1 MSRARVSDCIESLVP
16 LSEFRSVGKPVSAS
30 REVRAE
36 TVDASVSVPRAWG
49 DRFAGRRGDAAGLGC
64 DGDSAR
70 FDWMAAF
77 KPTAS
82 MVGAFSINSEL
93 GFTERASRWMNAPF
107 CEPDSIEMIDGVE
120 VVVARFR
127 WTRVG
132 LGTSFWTVSDG
143 VFAGAFSVN
152 TELGFTERASR
163 WMNAPFCEPDSTCVI
178 DGVGAVV
185 ATFRWTPVGLG
196 TRFAAI
202 SRWLLAE
209 GSPLLGS
216 GVGDGVDATGR
227 KEDRLDADGIPE
239 LGLKALSLKRS
250 PKGGAKSVV
259 KLGRVSI
266 PGSRIR
272 LRKASLLLAGRTD
285 ATATCEVPRICDSAT
300 ARRAASRTSLAI
312 GSLPIDGWEAVAE
325 REVGN
330 D

>member
-1 MSRARVSDCIESLVP
+1 MIDGVEVVVARFRWTRVGLGTSFWRVSDGV
-16 LSEFRSVGKPVSAS
+16 
-30 REVRAE
+30 
-36 TVDASVSVPRAWG
+36 
-49 DRFAGRRGDAAGLGC
+49 FA
-64 DGDSAR
+64 
-70 FDWMAAF
+70 
-77 KPTAS
+77 
-82 MVGAFSINSEL
+82 GAFSINSEL

-132 LGTSFWTVSDG
+132 LGTSFCTVSNG
-143 VFAGAFSVN
+143 VFA
-152 TELGFTERASR
+152 
-163 WMNAPFCEPDSTCVI
+163 
-178 DGVGAVV
+178 
-185 ATFRWTPVGLG
+185 
-196 TRFAAI
+196 
-202 SRWLLAE
+202 E
-209 GSPLLGS
+209 GSAPLDS
-216 GVGDGVDATGR
+216 EIRDGVDGDGR
-227 KEDRLDADGIPE
+227 KGDRLDADGVPE